1 MGAGGRSRPP
11 HWTLGQDTRRNLDFS
26 FSSQRPSFTA
36 NKPTGQGEALL
47 LHRQPQGPSEW
58 VSHLPR
64 TAPHPMLPLVPRKP
78 PVGGLLSVHPLP
90 PNYCC
95 SPSPTPLLGPKLRLS
110 MMQIWACFSFGCKHS
125 GPGTAQLLHGWP
137 SYHHLVASGTPSQ
150 HLYHLSTGTLADLQ
164 TCHSSGPL
172 YGLFPLT
179 VHLTGVWSSKVK
191 TPDATSS
198 TEPSSGSQNLKAS
211 TRQGCHGNN
220 LAEQQEEVG

>member
-26 FSSQRPSFTA
+26 FSSQQPSFTA

-47 LHRQPQGPSEW
+47 LHGGPRGPPDW

-64 TAPHPMLPLVPRKP
+64 TAPYPVLPVVSRKP
-78 PVGGLLSVHPLP
+78 PAGGLLSIQPLP

-95 SPSPTPLLGPKLRLS
+95 SPSPTLLLGLKLRLS
-110 MMQIWACFSFGCKHS
+110 MMQIWACFSFACKCS
-125 GPGTAQLLHGWP
+125 GPGTAQQLHGWS

-150 HLYHLSTGTLADLQ
+150 HLHHLGTGTLADLQ

-179 VHLTGVWSSKVK
+179 VRLTGIWSSRVK

-198 TEPSSGSQNLKAS
+198 TEPSSGSQNPKAS